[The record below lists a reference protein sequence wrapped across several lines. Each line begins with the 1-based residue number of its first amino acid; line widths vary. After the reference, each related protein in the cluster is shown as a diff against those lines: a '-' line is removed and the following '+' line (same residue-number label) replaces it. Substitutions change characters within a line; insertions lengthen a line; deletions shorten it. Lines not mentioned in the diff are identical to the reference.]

1 MCFIRTNV
9 KDLES
14 SKKQLKSIEYLEH
27 KLESNRVSFL
37 QNPHSVSNDRNAWND
52 DFKGQAFFHMV
63 HLTLVCGF
71 NSIVRFFC
79 S

>member
-14 SKKQLKSIEYLEH
+14 SKKRLKPIEYLEH

-37 QNPHSVSNDRNAWND
+37 QKTHSVSNDRNAWND
-52 DFKGQAFFHMV
+52 DFKGQVFFSHG
-63 HLTLVCGF
+63 TS
-71 NSIVRFFC
+71 NSSGVLNAYLD

>member
-1 MCFIRTNV
+1 MIKTYWAY
-9 KDLES
+9 K
-14 SKKQLKSIEYLEH
+14 H
-27 KLESNRVSFL
+27 KFESNRVLFL
-37 QNPHSVSNDRNAWND
+37 QETHFVSDGKNAWND

-71 NSIVRFFC
+71 NCTVRLFC

>member
-14 SKKQLKSIEYLEH
+14 SKKLLKSIEYLEH

-52 DFKGQAFFHMV
+52 DFKGQVFFSHG
-63 HLTLVCGF
+63 TF
-71 NSIVRFFC
+71 NSSGVLNAYLD

>member
-14 SKKQLKSIEYLEH
+14 SKKLLKSIEYLEH

-52 DFKGQAFFHMV
+52 DFKGQVFFSHGTSNTSGV
-63 HLTLVCGF
+63 LNAYLD
-71 NSIVRFFC
+71 S
-79 S
+79 

>member
-14 SKKQLKSIEYLEH
+14 SKKLLKSIEYLEH

-52 DFKGQAFFHMV
+52 DFKGQVFFSHGTSNTSGA
-63 HLTLVCGF
+63 LNAYLD
-71 NSIVRFFC
+71 S
-79 S
+79 

>member
-14 SKKQLKSIEYLEH
+14 SKKLLKSIEYLEH

-37 QNPHSVSNDRNAWND
+37 QNPHSVSNDRNAWYD
-52 DFKGQAFFHMV
+52 DFKGQVFFSHG
-63 HLTLVCGF
+63 TS
-71 NSIVRFFC
+71 NSSGVLNAYLD

>member
-14 SKKQLKSIEYLEH
+14 SKKLLKSIEYLEH

-37 QNPHSVSNDRNAWND
+37 QNPPSVSNDRNAWND
-52 DFKGQAFFHMV
+52 DFKGQVFFSHG
-63 HLTLVCGF
+63 TS
-71 NSIVRFFC
+71 NSSGVLNAYLD

>member
-52 DFKGQAFFHMV
+52 DFKGQVFFSHG
-63 HLTLVCGF
+63 TS
-71 NSIVRFFC
+71 NSSGVLNAYLD

>member
-14 SKKQLKSIEYLEH
+14 SKNLLKSIEYLEH

-52 DFKGQAFFHMV
+52 DFKGQVFFSHG
-63 HLTLVCGF
+63 TS
-71 NSIVRFFC
+71 NSSGVLNAYLD

>member
-14 SKKQLKSIEYLEH
+14 SKKLLKSIEYLEH

-52 DFKGQAFFHMV
+52 DFKGQVFFSHG
-63 HLTLVCGF
+63 TS
-71 NSIVRFFC
+71 NSSGVLNAYLD